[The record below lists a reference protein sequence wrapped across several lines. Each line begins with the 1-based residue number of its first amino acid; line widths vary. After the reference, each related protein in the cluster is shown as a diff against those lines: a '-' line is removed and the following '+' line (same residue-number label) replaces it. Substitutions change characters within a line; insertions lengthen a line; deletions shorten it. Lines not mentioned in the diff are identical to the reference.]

1 MSGRLNGLRSRLM
14 LLVALAITPI
24 AVMTVL
30 SGVRE
35 REHAIHESEQN
46 LRRLTGL
53 AAANEAQSIDGARQ
67 ILVDL
72 ASVPDLL
79 STPEKCSQLLSDVMD
94 RNEGFVNFGLIQLN
108 GDVTCSA
115 VPMLHPVN
123 LGDRTH
129 FKRAILERRFI
140 AGDYIF
146 GRVIKK
152 HTINLTYPVI
162 DHTGKV
168 IAVVFTAMDLASL
181 DTFINDINLPAGSVL
196 ATSDARGAIIA
207 RRPDPE
213 RWFGTR
219 LTGPLAAAMRQPE
232 GAAMRITG
240 DDGVERLH
248 AFARVGTPSLSDY
261 TLTIGIPL
269 ADILAAAR
277 HDQMTSLLGLA
288 ATTMLALL
296 AAWLVGDLLIV
307 QRVRKLTGTA
317 ARIAAGQL
325 DARSGI
331 GYGGEEI
338 GTLARAVDEMAAAL
352 QKKESARSQAER
364 ELRAADQRKDEFL
377 AMLAH
382 ELRNPLAPIST
393 GAHLLKLLHSDNAQ
407 ISQTCAIIA
416 RQVDHMTGL
425 VDDLL
430 DVSRVTRGLVAL
442 TSHVLD
448 LRAVVDDAAEQI
460 RPLIS
465 ARRHRVV
472 IDVPPEPA
480 LVTGDHKRLVQ
491 VTANLLGNATK
502 YTPEGGRINLRLMAD
517 GPDFLLTVSDDGIG
531 MDAALVERVF
541 DLFTQAE
548 RTPDRAQGGLGLGLA
563 LARSLVEL
571 HGGLVEAH
579 SDGPGL
585 GSLFSVRLPRLAAD
599 AGGAAAERAPRQR
612 HAQHRPPPASAAHP
626 GRRRQCR
633 RRAHAAAVPRRGR
646 AHRRN
651 RLLRGRRAGAGRGLQ
666 AASLPARHRPARLRR
681 QRAGAP
687 TAPVAR
693 DRRRH
698 AGGDDRLRPPARP
711 RSRHRRGV
719 RPLPGQ
725 AGQHGAAGGRAG
737 GDACGAGGGL
747 TWFDAP
753 ASTPSLFALFTTPPG
768 AGRGP
773 YQRKQRH
780 ASSNATPVPTHP
792 PL

>member
-1 MSGRLNGLRSRLM
+1 MRFPRIAGSLNGLRSRLM

-35 REHAIHESEQN
+35 REQAIHESEQN

-72 ASVPDLL
+72 SSVPELL

-94 RNEGFVNFGLIQLN
+94 RNEGYVNFGLVQLN

-123 LGDRTH
+123 LGDRAH
-129 FKRAILERRFI
+129 FKRAVLERRFI

-162 DHTGKV
+162 DRNGQVT
-168 IAVVFTAMDLASL
+168 AVVFAAMDLAGL
-181 DTFINDINLPAGSVL
+181 DTFINDIDLPTGSVL
-196 ATSDARGAIIA
+196 ATADARGAIIA

-219 LTGPLAAAMRQPE
+219 LTGPLAQAMRKPD
-232 GAAMRITG
+232 GAAMRILG
-240 DDGVERLH
+240 DDGIERLH

-261 TLTIGIPL
+261 TITIGIPL

-277 HDQMTSLLGLA
+277 HDQVMSMLGLA

-296 AAWLVGDLLIV
+296 AAWLVGDVLIV

-317 ARIAAGQL
+317 ESIAAGKL
-325 DARSGI
+325 DTRTGI
-331 GYGGEEI
+331 AYGSEEI
-338 GTLARAVDEMAAAL
+338 GSLARALDEMAATL
-352 QKKESARSQAER
+352 QKKENARGVAER

-416 RQVDHMTGL
+416 RQVDHMTSL

-430 DVSRVTRGLVAL
+430 DVSRVTRGLVSL
-442 TSHVLD
+442 SSQVLD

-460 RPLIS
+460 RPLI
-465 ARRHRVV
+465 ATRRHRVV

-480 LVTGDHKRLVQ
+480 MVSGDHKRLVQ
-491 VTANLLGNATK
+491 VVANLLGNATK
-502 YTPEGGRINLRLMAD
+502 YTPEGGRINLRLTSD
-517 GPDFLLTVSDDGIG
+517 GASYVLTVSDDGIG
-531 MDAALVERVF
+531 MDPHLVNRVF

-548 RTPDRAQGGLGLGLA
+548 RTPDRSQGGLGLGLA
-563 LARSLVEL
+563 LAKSLVEL
-571 HGGLVEAH
+571 HGGSVSAH
-579 SDGPGL
+579 SDGPGH
-585 GSLFSVRLPRLAAD
+585 GSTFSVRLPHHHDTHAAPLHAGSDQAARRVGHGPTPLRILVVDDNVDAVHTLQLFLTAAGHTVEIAYSAGDALALAAVFKPD
-599 AGGAAAERAPRQR
+599 ACLLDIGLPDFDGNELARRLRQLPETAAATLVAMTGYGRQQDR
-612 HAQHRPPPASAAHP
+612 ELASAAGFDHYLVKP
-626 GRRRQCR
+626 VSTAQL
-633 RRAHAAAVPRRGR
+633 ADV
-646 AHRRN
+646 
-651 RLLRGRRAGAGRGLQ
+651 L
-666 AASLPARHRPARLRR
+666 ASASV
-681 QRAGAP
+681 AP
-687 TAPVAR
+687 
-693 DRRRH
+693 
-698 AGGDDRLRPPARP
+698 L
-711 RSRHRRGV
+711 
-719 RPLPGQ
+719 
-725 AGQHGAAGGRAG
+725 
-737 GDACGAGGGL
+737 
-747 TWFDAP
+747 AP
-753 ASTPSLFALFTTPPG
+753 A
-768 AGRGP
+768 
-773 YQRKQRH
+773 QR
-780 ASSNATPVPTHP
+780 
-792 PL
+792 